1 MKTSEVKKL
10 VTEVLR
16 SLPKPYS
23 PHVIDEVFQAIESN
37 PQWHR
42 AYRGLTSD
50 LGRLAVNSSVGS
62 WVSKAIGRRGEQQ
75 VPSRLNSLSDSYS
88 ILDTDF
94 VPPTRPPKEPEALQI
109 MSDYFQ
115 KHKDALHPD
124 VRKHRERIVL
134 LLMSGNSV
142 EEAFAI
148 VSEDLRRIFF

>member
-23 PHVIDEVFQAIESN
+23 PHIIDEVFQAIESR
-37 PQWHR
+37 PQWRR
-42 AYRGLTSD
+42 AYDELNGD
-50 LGRLAVNSSVGS
+50 LGRMVVNSSVGS

-75 VPSRLNSLSDSYS
+75 VPSRLNGLSDSYS

-94 VPPTRPPKEPEALQI
+94 IAQVRPPKEPEALRI
-109 MSDYFQ
+109 MSDYF
-115 KHKDALHPD
+115 KKNKNMLHPD
-124 VRKHRERIVL
+124 VPKHRDRIVAL
-134 LLMSGNSV
+134 LVGGNSV

-148 VSEDLRRIFF
+148 VQEDCRRIFY